1 MLTNVWDGF
10 DYYMDLCHVSG
21 GGHIEHFW
29 TLQVLH
35 VKLYIQE
42 EFLNLPQAFM
52 ANKMSF
58 FKN

>member
-10 DYYMDLCHVSG
+10 DYYMDLCYVSG

-58 FKN
+58 F